1 MAKTTTKQSLTSK
14 SNGHHDSLHLDA
26 SALALHQAAA
36 SPVVRGVIEQLDA
49 SLGPIQEA
57 VTLPPQC
64 YSDRSF
70 YEFEK
75 ETIFF
80 REWLCL
86 GRVEQV
92 PAVGD
97 YYSITVADEPLVVVR
112 SAPSEIRVMSAV
124 CRHRCMVI
132 TAPGE
137 APASEWGKPP
147 AETKGNVKFFQCPY
161 HFWTYDLTGQLTA
174 APEMQRTPGFD
185 KTGIRLPNL
194 KVEIWNGFI
203 FVNFDPDSPRLAPR
217 LKRFS
222 DWIANWH
229 LEDMEAGEIKSHDGL
244 NWNWKVM
251 HENSIECYH
260 CDRLHRGLHEV
271 VPGGA
276 LIHTDYDDPDEAVI
290 ISRAKAMHA
299 DYALNP
305 TYKALLPVIETLTD
319 YERNNSIFGLLPPTL
334 LLGMNTDSALFR
346 IVLPTGPDS
355 FDVRFGNLFPKGKYV
370 GRRFEEIK
378 KMATGGL
385 LVMTSQDFPAD
396 AGVQKGLKSRF
407 ATRSRYSWEEEP
419 LAGFNQWL
427 IKRYRDGFERARQAS
442 ALAN

>member
-1 MAKTTTKQSLTSK
+1 MAKEAPTRRTRQLDSHPEMNGSLDPGK
-14 SNGHHDSLHLDA
+14 I
-26 SALALHQAAA
+26 ALRRAAF
-36 SPVVRGVIEQLDA
+36 SPVVRGIVEQLEPSA
-49 SLGPIQEA
+49 GSIAEA

-64 YSDRSF
+64 YTDHDF

-75 ETIFF
+75 EVLFSH
-80 REWLCL
+80 EWLCL

-92 PAVGD
+92 PTVGD
-97 YYSITVADEPLVVVR
+97 YYSITIVDEPLIVVR
-112 SAPSEIRVMSAV
+112 SASDEIRVMSGV
-124 CRHRCMVI
+124 CRHRCMVV

-137 APASEWGKPP
+137 APPSEWGKQPP
-147 AETKGNVKFFQCPY
+147 ETSGNLKFFQCPY
-161 HFWTYDLTGQLTA
+161 HFWTYDLTGRLTA
-174 APEMQRTPGFD
+174 APEMSRTPGFEKD
-185 KTGIRLPNL
+185 AIRLPGL

-203 FVNFDPDSPRLAPR
+203 FANFDPDAAPLAPR
-217 LKRFS
+217 LRRFS

-229 LEDMEAGEIKSHDGL
+229 LENMEPGEIKSQNGL

-276 LIHTDYDDPDEAVI
+276 LIHTDHHDEEAVVV
-290 ISRAKAMHA
+290 SRAKATHK

-305 TYKALLPVIETLTD
+305 TYKALLPVIDTLTD
-319 YERNNSIFGLLPPTL
+319 FERNNSIFGLIPPTL

-346 IVLPTGPDS
+346 IVLPTGPGT
-355 FDVRFGNLFPKGKYV
+355 FDVRFGNLFPSGKYI
-370 GRRFEEIK
+370 GRRFDEIK

-396 AGVQKGLKSRF
+396 AAVQKGL
-407 ATRSRYSWEEEP
+407 RSRYAARGRYSWQEEP
-419 LAGFNQWL
+419 LASFNRWL
-427 IKRYRDGFERARQAS
+427 VRRYREGFERAKQA
-442 ALAN
+442 AAV